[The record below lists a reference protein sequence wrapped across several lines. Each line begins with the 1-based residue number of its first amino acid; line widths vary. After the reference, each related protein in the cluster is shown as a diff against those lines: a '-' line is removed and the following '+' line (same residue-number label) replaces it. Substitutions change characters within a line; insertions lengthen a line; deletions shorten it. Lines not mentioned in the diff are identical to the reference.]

1 MFFFD
6 ESRFGTHSKLGH
18 GWFPKGKRTQVAVKQ
33 GFANFYLYSAV
44 EPSTGEHFTLEIP
57 NVNTVCMNVFLEE
70 MSRQYA
76 NDKIILVMD
85 GAGWHKSKGLQIPDN
100 IEIVL
105 LPPYSPE
112 LNPVERLWHYIK
124 QNTIK
129 NRIYSSIKEIKNS
142 LQKFLNAIPMD
153 VIKSLCATNY
163 ISKVI

>member
-1 MFFFD
+1 
-6 ESRFGTHSKLGH
+6 
-18 GWFPKGKRTQVAVKQ
+18 
-33 GFANFYLYSAV
+33 
-44 EPSTGEHFTLEIP
+44 
-57 NVNTVCMNVFLEE
+57 
-70 MSRQYA
+70 
-76 NDKIILVMD
+76 MD

-163 ISKVI
+163 IGKVI